1 MSILRL
7 FTYFMKPYQLIKIHL
22 IIESWSVIGGDKNY
36 ISSSLICLL
45 LPGMRMNLKFK
56 KDELI

>member
-1 MSILRL
+1 
-7 FTYFMKPYQLIKIHL
+7 MKPYQLIKIHL